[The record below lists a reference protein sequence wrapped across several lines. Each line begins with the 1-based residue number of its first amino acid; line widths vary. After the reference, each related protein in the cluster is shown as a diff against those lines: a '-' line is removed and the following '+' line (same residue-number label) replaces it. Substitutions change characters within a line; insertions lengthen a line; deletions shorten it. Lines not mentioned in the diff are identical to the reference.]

1 MESRDIADLIKRL
14 EDEDLEKQGL
24 VIKNVLKS
32 LAEKDFFFHSKYIM
46 GYKDLIWRTHKEP
59 VLVLE
64 STANRKLVV
73 EPRGTFKS
81 SLCSVSY
88 PIWRLAKNPNLT
100 ILLDSEVFTNSKN
113 FLREIR
119 THFSANKRLQW
130 LWGPWTGPVTSESE
144 VIIGQRTANRKEA
157 SITVGG
163 IETVKVGQ
171 HYDIIIGDD
180 YNSPKNSD
188 TPEKCTKVIDHVR
201 YNLNILNP
209 RAKAPDGLSVGE
221 YVFAMT
227 RYAERDIAGW
237 ALKELLG
244 EKYLAEGKLKA
255 RDNDMILDDRL
266 ENDLKLTS

>member
-1 MESRDIADLIKRL
+1 MDDIARIIAKL
-14 EDEDLEKQGL
+14 ESCSIREQGL
-24 VIKNVLKS
+24 VFRDAVKGI
-32 LAEKDFFFHSKYIM
+32 AENDFFFFSKYILR
-46 GYKDLIWRTHKEP
+46 YKDLVWRTHAEP

-64 STANRKLVV
+64 SPANRKMVV

-81 SLCSVSY
+81 SLVSVSY

-100 ILLDSEVFTNSKN
+100 ILLDSEIFTNSKN

-119 THFSANKRLQW
+119 THLKSNELLEW
-130 LWGPWTGPVTSESE
+130 LWGPWMGPVDNESE
-144 VIIGQRTANRKEA
+144 TIVAQRTANRKEA

-171 HYDIIIGDD
+171 HYDLIIGDD
-180 YNSPKNSD
+180 YNSPRNSD
-188 TPEKCTKVIDHVR
+188 TPEKCRKIIDHVR

-209 RAKAPDGLSVGE
+209 RAIAPDGMSIGE

-227 RYAERDIAGW
+227 RYAELDIAGW
-237 ALKELLG
+237 VLKDLLG

-255 RDNDMILDDRL
+255 RGHDSILDDRL
-266 ENDLKLTS
+266 EDELELTS

>member
-1 MESRDIADLIKRL
+1 MENPDVSDLIKRL

-24 VIKNVLKS
+24 IIKGVIKK
-32 LAEKDFFFHSKYIM
+32 LAERDFFFFSKYIM
-46 GYKDLIWRTHKEP
+46 GYKDLRWRTHREP
-59 VLVLE
+59 CLVLE
-64 STANRKLVV
+64 SPANRKMLI

-81 SLCSVSY
+81 SLASVSY
-88 PIWRLAKNPNLT
+88 PTWRLARNPNLT
-100 ILLDSEVFTNSKN
+100 LLLDSEVFTNSKN

-119 THFSANKRLQW
+119 GHFSSNKRLHW
-130 LWGPWTGPVTSESE
+130 LWGPWTGPVDSESE
-144 VIIGQRTANRKEA
+144 VIISQRTQNRKEA

-188 TPEKCTKVIDHVR
+188 TPEKCSKVIDHVR

-209 RAKAPDGLSVGE
+209 RAIAPDGLSVGE

-227 RYAERDIAGW
+227 RYAERDVAGW
-237 ALKELLG
+237 ALKDLLG
-244 EKYLAEGKLKA
+244 EKYLAEGKLKT
-255 RDNDMILDDRL
+255 RDRDTILDDRL
-266 ENDLKLTS
+266 ENELELTS

>member
-1 MESRDIADLIKRL
+1 LRDVQKLLAQLESRPLD
-14 EDEDLEKQGL
+14 KQGL
-24 VIKNVLKS
+24 ILKESIKAV
-32 LAEKDFFFHSKYIM
+32 AYDDFFFFSKHILD
-46 GYKDLIWRTHKEP
+46 YKDLRWRTHREP

-64 STANRKLVV
+64 SDAHRKLVV

-81 SLCSVSY
+81 TLASVSY
-88 PIWRLAKNPNLT
+88 PIWRLMRNPNLT

-119 THFSANKRLQW
+119 AHLNSNQRLQW
-130 LWGPWTGPVTSESE
+130 LWGPWTGPIDNNSE
-144 VIIGQRTANRKEA
+144 VTIAQRTQNRKEA

-188 TPEKCTKVIDHVR
+188 TPEKCRKIIDHVR

-209 RAKAPDGLSVGE
+209 RAMGPDGLPTGE
-221 YVFAMT
+221 YCFAMT
-227 RYAERDIAGW
+227 RYAELDIAGW
-237 ALKELLG
+237 ALTLLG
-244 EKYLAEGKLKA
+244 EKHLAEGKLRA
-255 RDNDMILDDRL
+255 SSRGIIVDD
-266 ENDLKLTS
+266 EIESLKLSV